1 MKMPAL
7 SQIARL
13 ANALPSF
20 LFLAILTTATAAPD
34 TVDTAFV
41 STAGTVYGDQ
51 EGDFGSVASL
61 LIQPDGKILVG
72 SNEMATTL
80 GGPDFL
86 QAPLIRFNPD
96 GTVDNTFF
104 ADAHPTGEGRGI
116 AYVGAGWPEV
126 MALGLQSDGKIIAGG
141 VMTGMDDG
149 TNNVISR
156 NIVRINPNGTVDNTF
171 QTAGTLQWPTGGINY
186 INHLFV
192 EPDDRIVIAGGFQ
205 GVRNSN
211 SDPFT
216 IRQGVARLNA
226 DGSLDTS
233 FALNTRDFGVAD
245 GFAESVR
252 VIIYQVERDAGGR
265 YYVVGEIAG
274 VGAPIQI
281 FARLFADGRRDF
293 SFAPD
298 LPPARWN
305 SVALDRQGRITVTG
319 LVDFNPTV
327 MYRVFADGSLDPSF
341 AATPGLFGVMAQ
353 PLEIDSARR
362 FLYTAGNLLRRILPD
377 GSVDPTF
384 TGNASWDGW
393 SITPSWNV
401 ATTAPDGS
409 IYGGGFFNRVN
420 GEEPVKFVR
429 FAGDAVANSLLL
441 DATSVTVIEN
451 QGTFYL
457 SVSRLGDGLGP
468 ASVDFTSVSGSALA
482 GTDFVATSGTLTWAS
497 GETGP
502 KFFPLTLL
510 DNALVDG
517 DKVFTVALSGATGA
531 ALTGPTT
538 ATITILDDE
547 ASPLITTHPLSQ
559 SVKQGQNATLTVG
572 VSSPV
577 PVTFQWFKDGVLL
590 PGQTS
595 NTLRLIS
602 ATESTAAEYTVE
614 VTGAGDPVLS
624 NPATVTV
631 IFAETTLDPAYA
643 PVGLSNTLPV
653 VFLPTGGFLAITGD
667 LTNGYNLARYDAEG
681 NPVASLALTYTLTG
695 IASVPSFGLHLAPD
709 GTFLL
714 SGNFEVINGV
724 ARPRLV
730 RFNADLTLD
739 HTFNANIG
747 TGNVP
752 LSGVTITPSG
762 AIYLSIR
769 LQSPWFGLARLLP
782 NGSID
787 PTFSSTL
794 TNSSQGFLDAVYE
807 LPDGSILVGHN
818 TGPGVNTFG
827 LAKLLPSGAA
837 FPGFNANSSLSPRP
851 QRFLS
856 LPDGRFYVARNTLL
870 ERRLPNGDLDPT
882 FSLGG
887 TFTGNITGIHLQRGR
902 LVVTGPTAFAGQ
914 PIPGLARFSLDGVFD
929 DNFPGGNGPNTGF
942 GSQVSQ
948 AYPDSNDSLIVR
960 GGFTS
965 WAGTA
970 RPGIARLLLTGN
982 EAGFATISTR
992 AFENAGSLT
1001 ISLLRYG
1008 DTSEPA
1014 SVRVTSVDGTA
1025 TSPANFLAVD
1035 EIVSWAP
1042 GDDAP
1047 KTVTITLVDDDLV
1060 TGDRTF
1066 TLVLSDPENLV
1077 AIDTPLT
1084 VTLRDD
1090 ESLPQI
1096 TAQPVSTETILGASV
1111 TFSVT
1116 VSSVTAE
1123 SYQWFRDG
1131 IAIPSA
1137 TDASLTINPVAEADE
1152 GTYTVRITN
1161 AYDAVVSAP
1170 AILEI
1175 IPTPAGIAD
1184 VFTGTPAFGAT
1195 VLALANAPDGGA
1207 YVGGEFTNYDATGR
1221 NYLVKI
1227 NEDGSLDTTF
1237 NPPVLNARVRHITVQ
1252 PDGKLLVAGD
1262 FSQVGGVSRNRG
1274 LLRLH
1279 ADGSEDTAFSTNT
1292 GSGGNGNGYAT
1303 DVLPDGRII
1312 FGGTFTSWNGVSL
1325 GTTRYLIRLNTDG
1338 TFDGAYAEPST
1349 NHILA
1354 VRALPDGS
1362 VLASNNT
1369 TSSSAVKVSRFLPDR
1384 SRDTS
1389 FVYASARTRV
1399 DAIALDPDGNYLFA
1413 GAGQIVRTPPDQSGI
1428 EFFGLSQL
1436 ALAVQLN
1443 GKIVFGGANN
1453 PRVGRFLPDKTVD
1466 PLFALSTNAN
1476 GNVHALALRDDGKI
1490 WVGGAFT
1497 TINGRTVNRLV
1508 LLNGD
1513 PVRLAFTR
1521 QPAALTIVDPGE
1533 TVTLSAAA
1541 IGSSA
1546 IAYQWIKDGVALADG
1561 PGISGSQT
1569 AELTLTGVTAN
1580 SSGEYTLRITND
1592 SGSEDSQVAQVF
1604 VLGVPVF
1611 LTQPEGTVVLEGAT
1625 VTLTAEVLGAAP
1637 LAFAWHR
1644 NGVLVEDG
1652 PGVSG
1657 ATTPTLV
1664 LSGVPTTAAGDYV
1677 LTVSNALGFAS
1688 SAPAFVDVIENP
1700 AAVAPGFSALTFTF
1714 GRPYALLPLPDGR
1727 LLMGGDFWSISD
1739 GTRTSGDRLA
1749 VINPDGT
1756 LHPVPGLSADG
1767 TVWAIHPASDGKF
1780 LLAGQFN
1787 TINGETRRRVARLN
1801 ADFSLDTTFDASDG
1815 FSTSAGAALDVAE
1828 EADGTILLGGWFTSF
1843 GGQPNTAYAVRLS
1856 PTGAHDPSFA
1866 SAASSVVYRL
1876 LPQSDGGAIFLGWFS
1891 GWGGRNYL
1899 VRTLAD
1905 GSVHPTIL
1913 YDTAGSFF
1921 GITLLDL
1928 GDDGI
1933 LASFSSGGIRRYAAD
1948 GTRDTAFTTTGPTH
1962 VDALARDVEGRIYIG
1977 GAFTTLG
1984 GEPRNRIARLLADD
1998 TIDPAFGLGPAFDN
2012 NVERIA
2018 LAADG
2023 SIWVS
2028 GMFFNYDG
2036 QQMPR
2041 IVRLKGDSAGS
2052 GGPTEPPTPAE
2063 ALEAYLA
2070 AAGVPAGL
2078 RGPGDDPDRDGIPNL
2093 LEWLYDLDPTAPN
2106 PGFSPLS
2113 ELVRADGASLNALAG
2128 TGEFDPAQTYLT
2140 FNLLLP
2146 EDTLGTILTLQTA
2159 IGLTD
2164 FETSPISVIAVGG
2177 PLPGGPG
2184 FIIQTYALA
2193 SPVETTPS
2201 TFIRLKIDF

>member
-34 TVDTAFV
+34 TVDTAFA

-96 GTVDNTFF
+96 GSVDNTFF

-116 AYVGAGWPEV
+116 VYVGAGWPEV

-156 NIVRINPNGTVDNTF
+156 NIVRINPDGTVDPTF

-186 INHLFV
+186 INHLIV
-192 EPDDRIVIAGGFQ
+192 EPDDKIVIAGGFQ

-216 IRQGVARLNA
+216 IRQGVARLHA

-252 VIIYQVERDAGGR
+252 VIIYQVDRDAGGR

-274 VGAPIQI
+274 VGAPIQV

-293 SFAPD
+293 SFAPN

-327 MYRVFADGSLDPSF
+327 MYRVFADGALDPSF

-353 PLEIDSARR
+353 PLEIDSAGR
-362 FLYTAGNLLRRILPD
+362 FLHTAGNLLRRILPD

-393 SITPSWNV
+393 SIPPSWNV

-441 DATSVTVIEN
+441 DATSVTVVEN

-502 KFFPLTLL
+502 KFFPLALL

-517 DKVFTVALSGATGA
+517 DKTFTVALSGATGA
-531 ALTGPTT
+531 ALAGPTT

-547 ASPLITTHPLSQ
+547 AAPLITTHPLSQ
-559 SVKQGQNATLTVG
+559 SVKQGKSVTLTVE
-572 VSSPV
+572 VASNV
-577 PVTFQWFKDGVLL
+577 PVSFQWFKDGVVI
-590 PGQTS
+590 PGATNS
-595 NTLRLIS
+595 SLVLIN
-602 ATESTAAEYTVE
+602 ANESTAADYTVS
-614 VTGAGDPVLS
+614 VTANGDPVFS
-624 NPATVTV
+624 DPATVTYIPPATV
-631 IFAETTLDPAYA
+631 LDSDYLPAAIDSSLPAILLPDGDFVSITGNTSIGFNLVRFDPA
-643 PVGLSNTLPV
+643 G
-653 VFLPTGGFLAITGD
+653 
-667 LTNGYNLARYDAEG
+667 NLI
-681 NPVASLALTYTLTG
+681 ASQALTYTLTG
-695 IASVPSFGLHLAPD
+695 TYSVPGFRLYTAPD
-709 GTFLL
+709 GSFYL
-714 SGNFEVINGV
+714 SGNFEVVNGV
-724 ARPRLV
+724 AHPRLV
-730 RFNADLTLD
+730 RFNADLTIDLD
-739 HTFNANIG
+739 FNANIG
-747 TGNVP
+747 IGNVP
-752 LSGVTITPSG
+752 LSSVTVTPSG
-762 AIYLSIR
+762 DVYISIR
-769 LQSPWFGLARLLP
+769 LQAPWNGLARLLP
-782 NGSID
+782 DGSVD
-787 PTFSSTL
+787 PGFSSTL
-794 TNSSQGFLDAVYE
+794 GNGSNGSLPAVYE
-807 LPDGSILVGHN
+807 LPDGSLLVGHSSGSWVSS
-818 TGPGVNTFG
+818 TSG
-827 LAKLLPSGAA
+827 LAKLLPDGTA
-837 FPGFNANSSLSPRP
+837 FPDFNAISGLFPLP
-851 QRFLS
+851 QHFLH
-856 LPDGRFYVARNTLL
+856 LPDGRFYVARGTIL
-870 ERRLPNGDLDPT
+870 ERRLANGDFDPS
-882 FSLGG
+882 FDAAV
-887 TFTGNITGIHLQRGR
+887 FAGNITGIHFQRGR
-902 LVVTGPTAFAGQ
+902 IVVTGPTAFGDE
-914 PIPGLARFSLDGVFD
+914 PIPGLARFSLEGVFD
-929 DNFPGGNGPNTGF
+929 DNFPGGNGPNTAF
-942 GSQVSQ
+942 GTQVSQ
-948 AYPDSNDSLIVR
+948 ALVDSSGSLIVR

-965 WAGTA
+965 WNGVA
-970 RPGIARLLLTGN
+970 RPGVARLLLVDN
-982 EAGFATISTR
+982 EVGFAALSGA
-992 AFENAGSLT
+992 AFENAGTLT
-1001 ISLLRYG
+1001 VDVLRYG
-1008 DTSEPA
+1008 DSTEAA
-1014 SVRVTSVDGTA
+1014 SVRVTSLEGTA
-1025 TSPANFLAVD
+1025 TSPANFIEVD
-1035 EIVSWAP
+1035 QVVSWAE

-1047 KTVTITLVDDDLV
+1047 KTVTVTLVDDALLN
-1060 TGDRTF
+1060 GDRTF
-1066 TLVLSDPENLV
+1066 TLSLSEGINLFP
-1077 AIDTPLT
+1077 IDSTFT
-1084 VTLRDD
+1084 ATIRDD

-1152 GTYTVRITN
+1152 GVYTVRITN

-1175 IPTPAGIAD
+1175 IPAPAGIAD

-1221 NYLVKI
+1221 SYLVKI
-1227 NEDGSLDTTF
+1227 NEDGTLDTTF

-1292 GSGGNGNGYAT
+1292 GAGGNGNGYAT
-1303 DVLPDGRII
+1303 DVLPNGRIV
-1312 FGGTFTSWNGVSL
+1312 FGGTFTSWNGTSL
-1325 GTTRYLIRLNTDG
+1325 GGNRYLIRLNADG
-1338 TFDGAYAEPST
+1338 TFDGAYAEPSSNT
-1349 NHILA
+1349 ILA

-1399 DAIALDPDGNYLFA
+1399 DAITLDADGNYLFA
-1413 GAGQIVRTPPDQSGI
+1413 GAGQIVRTPPDQSSI

-1466 PLFALSTNAN
+1466 PLFALSTNPN
-1476 GNVHALALRDDGKI
+1476 GNVHALALREDGKI

-1497 TINGRTVNRLV
+1497 TLNGRTVNRLV

-1521 QPAALTIVDPGE
+1521 QPTALTIVDPGE
-1533 TVTLSAAA
+1533 TVTLSASAT
-1541 IGSSA
+1541 GSSA
-1546 IAYQWIKDGVALADG
+1546 IAYQWFKDGVALADG

-1569 AELTLTGVTAN
+1569 AELTLTGVTAS

-1604 VLGVPVF
+1604 VLGVPQIISLSADVS
-1611 LTQPEGTVVLEGAT
+1611 LLEGAPLT
-1625 VTLTAEVLGAAP
+1625 IEVEALGAGVLSYRWFRDGLLLPTQTSATLTIAPTSVNDGGSYIVEVTNTLGTTTSDPIMVEIAPNEAA
-1637 LAFAWHR
+1637 
-1644 NGVLVEDG
+1644 
-1652 PGVSG
+1652 
-1657 ATTPTLV
+1657 
-1664 LSGVPTTAAGDYV
+1664 
-1677 LTVSNALGFAS
+1677 
-1688 SAPAFVDVIENP
+1688 I
-1700 AAVAPGFSALTFTF
+1700 APGWTGPTVNGTVFAILLISGGRALVGGQFS
-1714 GRPYALLPLPDGR
+1714 
-1727 LLMGGDFWSISD
+1727 SISD
-1739 GTRTSGDRLA
+1739 GVNSSGAGLA
-1749 VINPDGT
+1749 VVNEDGT
-1756 LHPVPGLSADG
+1756 VVPVPGLAVTGGPVRVISRQ
-1767 TVWAIHPASDGKF
+1767 SDGKF
-1780 LLAGQFN
+1780 LIGGLFN
-1787 TINGETRRRVARLN
+1787 NVNGAAQTMVARLN
-1801 ADFSLDTTFDASDG
+1801 TDFSLDTSFVPPTGSS
-1815 FSTSAGAALDVAE
+1815 FSTVRDIRE
-1828 EADGTILLGGWFTSF
+1828 EADGKILVVGEFWQYNTLPSSGYIVRLTSTGAHDATFVSPSTSITSFVRPQADGSFVVGGWFTNWAGVS
-1843 GGQPNTAYAVRLS
+1843 
-1856 PTGAHDPSFA
+1856 GAS
-1866 SAASSVVYRL
+1866 
-1876 LPQSDGGAIFLGWFS
+1876 
-1891 GWGGRNYL
+1891 YL
-1899 VRTLAD
+1899 VRSNAAGTGVT
-1905 GSVHPTIL
+1905 GSAFPVGAFAIRAGTQLGNGDIL
-1913 YDTAGSFF
+1913 ISQDFGS
-1921 GITLLDL
+1921 
-1928 GDDGI
+1928 
-1933 LASFSSGGIRRYAAD
+1933 AIRRYALD
-1948 GTRDTAFTTTGPTH
+1948 GTLVSSFTAVGNTNAFAEAPDGAIVFGGLFTSFNGST
-1962 VDALARDVEGRIYIG
+1962 
-1977 GAFTTLG
+1977 
-1984 GEPRNRIARLLADD
+1984 RNRIARVLSDGTSDL
-1998 TIDPAFGLGPAFDN
+1998 AFDPGTGFDSDVN
-2012 NVERIA
+2012 A
-2018 LAADG
+2018 LALAPSG
-2023 SIWVS
+2023 GIWV
-2028 GMFFNYDG
+2028 GGNFTTYNG
-2036 QQMPR
+2036 APAQR
-2041 IVRLKGDSAGS
+2041 LVLLKGTLSDGTS
-2052 GGPTEPPTPAE
+2052 PDPTPAE

-2184 FIIQTYALA
+2184 FIIQTYAVA

-2201 TFIRLKIDF
+2201 AFIRLKIDF